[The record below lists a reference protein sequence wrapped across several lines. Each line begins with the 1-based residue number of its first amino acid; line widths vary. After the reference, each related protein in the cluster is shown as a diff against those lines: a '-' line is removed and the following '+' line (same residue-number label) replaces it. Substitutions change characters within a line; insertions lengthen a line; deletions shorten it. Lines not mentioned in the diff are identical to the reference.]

1 MVTNNSDTKKR
12 ILIVHNKYNNLGGE
26 DIAVSNE
33 IRVLKKKYTVE
44 ILFFDNKVLKGLIFN
59 IISIFTNKNYKST
72 SLLKNAINTF
82 SPDLIY
88 IHNSW
93 FKASNSIFSECD
105 AYNIP
110 IVVKL
115 HNFRYFCTRSYW
127 VKDHIPLTKSH
138 CKACYMYRGQ
148 YQLFN
153 KYFSNS
159 LFKSIMVTR
168 FGKKYFNIL
177 SKSNFYIFV
186 LTNFHKQF
194 LIKLGI
200 NRDRIIVNYNPVEI
214 NPETLSL
221 KDQKPYFL
229 YAGRISHEKGLTEL
243 IDSFIRAN
251 LKNFDLVIAGDGP
264 SLSKLKKKYNI
275 QNIVFLGQKNND
287 EIINLIKNCRAVIT
301 ATKIFEGQPTILT
314 EASLNNTLSIFP
326 ITGGVPEF
334 FPVDYKFK
342 YDQNNYESLTKMMID
357 AANSKNTEEI
367 KKECHTHILSI
378 LEEDRYFNNL
388 EKALN
393 NQ

>member
-59 IISIFTNKNYKST
+59 IISIFTNKNYKSIN
-72 SLLKNAINTF
+72 LLKNAINTF

-115 HNFRYFCTRSYW
+115 HNFRYFCTRSYF

-138 CKACYMYRGQ
+138 CNACYMYRGQ

-159 LFKSIMVTR
+159 LLKSIMVTR

-200 NRDRIIVNYNPVEI
+200 NSDRIIVNYNPVEV
-214 NPETLSL
+214 NSETLSL
-221 KDQKPYFL
+221 KEQKPYFL

-275 QNIVFLGQKNND
+275 QNIIFLGQKNND
-287 EIINLIKNCRAVIT
+287 EIINLIKNSRAVVT

-357 AANSKNTEEI
+357 AANSKNIEEI
-367 KKECHTHILSI
+367 KKECQTHILSI
-378 LEEDRYFNNL
+378 LQEDHYFNNL

>member
-44 ILFFDNKVLKGLIFN
+44 ILFFDNKILKDFIFN
-59 IISIFTNKNYKST
+59 IISIFTNKNFKSIN
-72 SLLKNAINTF
+72 LLKNSINTF

-93 FKASNSIFSECD
+93 FKASNSVFSVCD
-105 AYNIP
+105 KYNIP
-110 IVVKL
+110 VVVKL
-115 HNFRYFCTRSYW
+115 HNFRYFCTKSYW
-127 VKDHIPLTKSH
+127 IKEHIPLKKSH
-138 CKACYMYRGQ
+138 CKACYMYRSE

-159 LFKSIMVTR
+159 LIKSFMVTR

-186 LTNFHKQF
+186 LTEFHKQF

-200 NRDRIIVNYNPVEI
+200 QSERIIVNHNPVEI
-214 NPETLSL
+214 NSEIESPKE
-221 KDQKPYFL
+221 KKPYFL
-229 YAGRISHEKGLTEL
+229 YAGRISNEKGLTEL

-251 LKNFDLVIAGDGP
+251 LKNFDLIIAGDGP
-264 SLSKLKKKYNI
+264 SLNNLRKKYNL
-275 QNIVFLGQKNND
+275 QNITFLGQKNNK
-287 EIINLIKNCRAVIT
+287 EIINLIKNSRAVVT

-314 EASLNNTLSIFP
+314 EASINNTLSIFP

-342 YDQNNYESLTKMMID
+342 YEQNNYESLIKMMID
-357 AANSKNTEEI
+357 AAESKNTDEI
-367 KKECHTHILSI
+367 ENECKTHILSV
-378 LEEDRYFNNL
+378 LQEEKYFNNL
-388 EKALN
+388 EKVIN
-393 NQ
+393 N